1 MSLSNG
7 NVICWR
13 LQSLTNITP
22 NKLYTFVANFNPEIM
37 GDENIFNSTLVRI
50 PIDLSLSALSSSTS
64 SPGLVSITSTI
75 YTTLYN
81 SYISGSFAN
90 FSSTTLN
97 ALSCLPVSYVG
108 IRTVSTSKNISIII
122 NSKSLDINATSR
134 TIKPGSYTY
143 LYTSSV
149 VNNKYTYAAINNL
162 YSYLFKLSIPGPFTI

>member
-1 MSLSNG
+1 
-7 NVICWR
+7 
-13 LQSLTNITP
+13 
-22 NKLYTFVANFNPEIM
+22 VANYNPEIT

-75 YTTLYN
+75 YTTLYNSISN